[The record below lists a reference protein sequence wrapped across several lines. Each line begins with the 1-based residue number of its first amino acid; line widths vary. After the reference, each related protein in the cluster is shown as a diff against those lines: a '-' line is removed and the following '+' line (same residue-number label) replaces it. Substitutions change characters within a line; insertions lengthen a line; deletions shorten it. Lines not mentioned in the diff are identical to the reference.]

1 MKLYSFSGSCALG
14 ANIVLEWIGQPY
26 ELQLLQK
33 NDLASP
39 AIRALNPNGQV
50 PILVDDGW
58 ALNENAAILNYLADK
73 FPAAKLGGEP
83 TPRGRAEVNRWLAMI
98 NSDVHPAFKPLF
110 GATSYLGD
118 EAMIEKS
125 KDAARQQLRLIETAR
140 SAPHATGR
148 HPGDHVDRK
157 RLDER
162 GHRHHQP
169 PQRATGIAV
178 LESSDQFTTRV
189 LVREQRHAEVDTGR
203 RCERRCALELGGA
216 ACARRRAGA
225 TTERTGPR
233 QQHRSIRTQRV

>member
-125 KDAARQQLRLIETAR
+125 KDAARQQLRTWFE
-140 SAPHATGR
+140 
-148 HPGDHVDRK
+148 
-157 RLDER
+157 RLDKHLEGRDWLAGER
-162 GHRHHQP
+162 SIADPYLFVTLRWTHAVNVDLGSLANLQAFERRMRADP
-169 PQRATGIAV
+169 GVQRA
-178 LESSDQFTTRV
+178 LKMQKLDQT
-189 LVREQRHAEVDTGR
+189 HA
-203 RCERRCALELGGA
+203 
-216 ACARRRAGA
+216 
-225 TTERTGPR
+225 
-233 QQHRSIRTQRV
+233 

>member
-50 PILVDDGW
+50 PILDDDGW

-125 KDAARQQLRLIETAR
+125 KDAARQQLRTWFERLDKHLEGRDWLAGER
-140 SAPHATGR
+140 SIADPYLFVTLRWTHAVNVDLGSLANLQAFERRMRADPGVQRALKMQKLDQPHA
-148 HPGDHVDRK
+148 
-157 RLDER
+157 
-162 GHRHHQP
+162 
-169 PQRATGIAV
+169 
-178 LESSDQFTTRV
+178 
-189 LVREQRHAEVDTGR
+189 
-203 RCERRCALELGGA
+203 
-216 ACARRRAGA
+216 
-225 TTERTGPR
+225 
-233 QQHRSIRTQRV
+233 

>member
-33 NDLASP
+33 DDLASP

-125 KDAARQQLRLIETAR
+125 KDAARQQLRTWFERLDKHLEGRDWLAGER
-140 SAPHATGR
+140 SIADPYLFVTLRWTHAVNVDLGSLANLQAFERRMRADPGVQRALKMQKLDQPHA
-148 HPGDHVDRK
+148 
-157 RLDER
+157 
-162 GHRHHQP
+162 
-169 PQRATGIAV
+169 
-178 LESSDQFTTRV
+178 
-189 LVREQRHAEVDTGR
+189 
-203 RCERRCALELGGA
+203 
-216 ACARRRAGA
+216 
-225 TTERTGPR
+225 
-233 QQHRSIRTQRV
+233 